1 MEDIATRKR
10 IYETIVLN
18 PGLHFRELQRR
29 VNMPTG
35 VLSYHLNVLCK
46 RGLVVEKREGRYVRY
61 FPNTAMTVEERKLMS
76 LLRNAI
82 LREIL
87 IFLLTKGR
95 VSHGEITQHL
105 SLAPST
111 VSYHLTRL
119 VKSDVLLKE
128 IVGRVTYYSV
138 KNPDFIAFTLI
149 KYRKSFLD
157 SLVDNFA
164 SLWMQRRN
172 KNKK

>member
-1 MEDIATRKR
+1 MEDIATRKK

-29 VNMPTG
+29 VDMPIG
-35 VLSYHLNVLCK
+35 VLSYHLGVLCK
-46 RGLVVEKREGRYVRY
+46 RGLVVEKREGKYVRY
-61 FPNTAMTVEERKLMS
+61 FPNTTMTVEERKLMS

-87 IFLLTKGR
+87 IFLLTR
-95 VSHGEITQHL
+95 ERTSHGEITRHVG
-105 SLAPST
+105 LAPST
-111 VSYHLTRL
+111 VSYHLNRL
-119 VKSDVLLKE
+119 VKNNVLTKE
-128 IVGRVTYYSV
+128 IVGRVTYYSI
-138 KNPDFIAFTLI
+138 KRPDFIAFTLI

-164 SLWMQRRN
+164 SLWMQHI
-172 KNKK
+172 NKK